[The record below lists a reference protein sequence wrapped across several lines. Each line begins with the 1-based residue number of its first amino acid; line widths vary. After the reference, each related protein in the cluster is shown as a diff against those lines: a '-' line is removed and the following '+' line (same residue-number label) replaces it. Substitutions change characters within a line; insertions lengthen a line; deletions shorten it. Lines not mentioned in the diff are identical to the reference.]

1 MKIKFSYQPGEEKR
15 AYLVCNLV
23 IASLRKMD
31 GKNPRV
37 KERQE
42 HPLSLIHIC
51 SRPASAQS
59 QITGSSSMLWMM
71 RRGLFCLFGLI
82 LSPP

>member
-1 MKIKFSYQPGEEKR
+1 MKIKIAYQPGEEKQ

-42 HPLSLIHIC
+42 HPPHRHIY
-51 SRPASAQS
+51 
-59 QITGSSSMLWMM
+59 ITSK
-71 RRGLFCLFGLI
+71 
-82 LSPP
+82 PPPDDGDGA

>member
-1 MKIKFSYQPGEEKR
+1 MKIKFSYQPGEEKQ

-31 GKNPRV
+31 RRNPRV

-42 HPLSLIHIC
+42 HPPTKHIY
-51 SRPASAQS
+51 
-59 QITGSSSMLWMM
+59 ITSK
-71 RRGLFCLFGLI
+71 
-82 LSPP
+82 PPVPDDGDGA

>member
-1 MKIKFSYQPGEEKR
+1 MKITISYQPDEEKR

-42 HPLSLIHIC
+42 HPPTKHIY
-51 SRPASAQS
+51 
-59 QITGSSSMLWMM
+59 ITSK
-71 RRGLFCLFGLI
+71 
-82 LSPP
+82 PPVPDDGDGG

>member
-23 IASLRKMD
+23 IASLRKLD

-42 HPLSLIHIC
+42 HPPIKHIY
-51 SRPASAQS
+51 STSKPPAPDQGDGA
-59 QITGSSSMLWMM
+59 
-71 RRGLFCLFGLI
+71 
-82 LSPP
+82 

>member
-1 MKIKFSYQPGEEKR
+1 MKITISYQPGEEKQ

-23 IASLRKMD
+23 IATLRKMD

-42 HPLSLIHIC
+42 HPPTKHIY
-51 SRPASAQS
+51 
-59 QITGSSSMLWMM
+59 ITSK
-71 RRGLFCLFGLI
+71 
-82 LSPP
+82 PPVPDDGDGA